1 MSLLNKTFILNLG
14 ANVASFLL
22 SVLFSMWLTPYVIKN
37 LGVEAFGFV
46 HLTQNMIN
54 YFSIITVALSA
65 VVVRFFSVSAHR
77 GALDEARGYMNTY
90 IVSSLVLS
98 VILFF
103 PLGGTVFFIDQ
114 IIRVPAG
121 LLGDVQI
128 ALLIGRDRKSV
139 V

>member
-1 MSLLNKTFILNLG
+1 
-14 ANVASFLL
+14 
-22 SVLFSMWLTPYVIKN
+22 MWLTPYVIKT

-65 VVVRFFSVSAHR
+65 VVVRFFCFR
-77 GALDEARGYMNTY
+77 PQGALDEARGYMNTY

-103 PLGGTVFFIDQ
+103 RSAARCFIDQ

-121 LLGDVQI
+121 LLGMC
-128 ALLIGRDRKSV
+128 RSRF
-139 V
+139 